1 MNDRKMKE
9 ESDSTLPQAQGA
21 NDLPAL
27 DAADLRLL
35 ALLQQDASLSNHALA
50 QAAHLSAATCHRRV
64 RRLVESGVIESRVAV
79 LSPARLAKA
88 LGQESLSAIVE
99 VTLDVQSAERLAAF
113 ESRAAAHPLVQ
124 QCWRVAAAVDF
135 VLVVQAPGM
144 AAYQDVVRELLSE
157 DANVRNVR
165 AMFATHRAKFTTG
178 IALEGPRSPGPAP
191 APAAGRRT

>member
-1 MNDRKMKE
+1 MNGEQAKE
-9 ESDSTLPQAQGA
+9 KSAPALPQTQGA
-21 NDLPAL
+21 GDLPAL

-79 LSPARLAKA
+79 LSPARLAQA

-113 ESRAAAHPLVQ
+113 EARAAAHPLVQ

-144 AAYQDVVRELLSE
+144 AAYQDVVRVLLSE

-178 IALEGPRSPGPAP
+178 IALEAARPPAAAPGSGPRA
-191 APAAGRRT
+191 

>member
-1 MNDRKMKE
+1 MIKE
-9 ESDSTLPQAQGA
+9 STPDLPQTQGA
-21 NDLPAL
+21 EDALPL

-35 ALLQQDASLSNHALA
+35 GLLQEDASLSNHALA

-64 RRLVESGVIESRVAV
+64 RRLVESGVIERRVAV

-113 ESRAAAHPLVQ
+113 EARAAAHPLVQ

-144 AAYQDVVRELLSE
+144 AAYQEVVRALLSE

-178 IALEGPRSPGPAP
+178 IALAPTAAAGAAP
-191 APAAGRRT
+191 ASGRRS